1 MRSNCSPDSGVRI
14 QNMCMCGVYLV
25 VVPEPFF
32 VSQSWGGGVTGDL
45 QIKQVHDICKP
56 GSLVFIVT
64 MQAQLNNNHLHA
76 CSQCLYHLLIG
87 TGGTNQLKIR
97 HYIMPLTMRCL
108 TQVTYGMCYEVPNI
122 VVIMYTK

>member
-56 GSLVFIVT
+56 GSLVFIV
-64 MQAQLNNNHLHA
+64 M
-76 CSQCLYHLLIG
+76 
-87 TGGTNQLKIR
+87 
-97 HYIMPLTMRCL
+97 M
-108 TQVTYGMCYEVPNI
+108 
-122 VVIMYTK
+122 